1 MRLAPRLAFGL
12 VLLLPFSGR
21 AQEVTAQTAQ
31 SLQNQVRTW
40 IAGIIGAGMDP
51 ALLTPKIVAEDDH
64 YNLTLAIPGLV
75 GDETVSAR
83 LRPLENGR
91 WSLQKVEF
99 PPSMH
104 FNLRL
109 PEPGGKPK
117 AMTAFTATLGSQD
130 MHAVFD
136 PALNSRSELAIDL
149 QGVSLRSDGP
159 QGRQEQRI
167 GEYKIDASLQP
178 TANGL
183 LDFDQTATITAWS
196 NKAQIKGE
204 PDVSFGADRMH
215 ATGRITG
222 LNREQAQTLLSAT
235 SGFLATLPPGTVGHG
250 KQPKLT
256 PEGRTALRQL
266 VESLRGIA
274 SSIHAEEDIDGLHV
288 AVAGV
293 GEGSVKHAR
302 LGFGGTAPDGLLHTY
317 IELAFD
323 GLSLPDLP
331 PEIAT
336 LLPRHV
342 SLRPSFSGIPT
353 EALLKLLLEATRPG
367 ADQSQ
372 LTMEAMSLM
381 KKGATVALEKLGFDL
396 GPATVQGSGR
406 VMVVGPNQYV
416 GKAHLTATGF
426 DALMQQ
432 ARKDPTL
439 QQGIP
444 VLGMLRG
451 YAKPE
456 GDHLVWNIVAR
467 DGGVSVN
474 GVPLIPP
481 AGADNPGGGGAD
493 GQR

>member
-12 VLLLPFSGR
+12 VLLLPFSSR

-40 IAGIIGAGMDP
+40 IAGIVGAGMDP

-64 YNLTLAIPGLV
+64 YDLTLAIPGLV

-183 LDFDQTATITAWS
+183 LDFDQTATITGWS

-222 LNREQAQTLLSAT
+222 LNRDQAQTLLSAT
-235 SGFLATLPPGTVGHG
+235 SGFLATLPPGAAGHG

-256 PEGRTALRQL
+256 PEGRTALRQM
-266 VESLRGIA
+266 VESLRGIF

-288 AVAGV
+288 TVAGV
-293 GEGSVKHAR
+293 GAG
-302 LGFGGTAPDGLLHTY
+302 LG
-317 IELAFD
+317 
-323 GLSLPDLP
+323 
-331 PEIAT
+331 
-336 LLPRHV
+336 
-342 SLRPSFSGIPT
+342 
-353 EALLKLLLEATRPG
+353 
-367 ADQSQ
+367 
-372 LTMEAMSLM
+372 
-381 KKGATVALEKLGFDL
+381 
-396 GPATVQGSGR
+396 
-406 VMVVGPNQYV
+406 
-416 GKAHLTATGF
+416 
-426 DALMQQ
+426 Q
-432 ARKDPTL
+432 ARSP
-439 QQGIP
+439 G
-444 VLGMLRG
+444 LRRHR
-451 YAKPE
+451 AE
-456 GDHLVWNIVAR
+456 RA
-467 DGGVSVN
+467 
-474 GVPLIPP
+474 
-481 AGADNPGGGGAD
+481 AA
-493 GQR
+493 